1 MAAKKKNP
9 ATHTPVES
17 IVHEDTRVNI
27 PTADA
32 HDLVTDD
39 VQQITQLRYPRNI
52 DHDPQLVWRGKDE
65 QDNEDLFVDVPPIYI
80 QEKVDPRVIIEN
92 LRDTTKKPED
102 EPELTLFDTFDGL
115 DDMQS
120 VEFYRHASNWS
131 NRMILGDSLQTM
143 ASLSERE
150 SLRGKVQMIFMDP
163 PYGIKFGSNW
173 QVSMRNRTVGDK
185 KTDVAREVEV
195 VKAFRDTWEMGIH
208 SYLTYLRDRMII
220 ARDLL
225 TESGS
230 FFMQIGDE
238 NVHIVRSVMDE
249 VFGASNFVSLV
260 MYQKTST
267 ANAAAGLKSLG
278 AVADYIIWYA
288 KDLNKMQYHQLYNTK
303 SIGGAGATG
312 YVNIELPDGSK
323 RPLTAEE
330 KKNLGLVPSSSRFF
344 ASDNLTSQ
352 TGTAIGKFPVE
363 IGSKSY
369 VPKNGVWKT
378 NKDGMQ
384 RLQLAG
390 RVIAGKETLS
400 YLRYFD
406 DFTAIPMN
414 NVWTDATSRSIQDKV
429 YVVQTSPTVIQ
440 RCLLMTTQPGDL
452 VIDPTCGSGTT
463 AFVAEQFGRRW
474 ITIDSS
480 RVALAIAKQR
490 LIGAK
495 FPYYLLSDTEEGRQK
510 EQQVSGK
517 QVVGG
522 NCKGDIRQGFVYQ
535 RVPHVTLGSIAQNP
549 DIKPGMSKK
558 EIDSVIAKNA
568 EMEFLYDKPYENNKK
583 VRVAGRFTIESLSPH
598 RSLGFVQYIDGDN
611 DEAAE
616 AAEEFNETILRNL
629 EKSGIQNGLKKERL
643 KFESVEPY
651 AGLFVQAVG
660 VQESGDDTAGR
671 KVAIAVGPQ
680 YGTVSPSFIKEATRE
695 AQQIDG
701 VKMLCILGFAFD
713 PAAVG
718 VDADYEVVG
727 DALGAVARE
736 TKLGKLAVVLVRMNT
751 DLLMGDELKKTGAG
765 NLFVVSGEPD
775 IKISST
781 KDGQVTVEIKGVD
794 VYDPNTDEIR
804 SRSTEEI
811 ALWMIDTNYNG
822 ESFFVRHCYFPG
834 GQDHYKQLRRA
845 LKSDIDEEA
854 WESLNSVSSRAF
866 GKPDTGKIA
875 VKVIND
881 YGDEVMKVFEV

>member
-1 MAAKKKNP
+1 MATKKKKPSN
-9 ATHTPVES
+9 HTPVES
-17 IVHEDTRVNI
+17 IIHDDTRVNI

-32 HDLVTDD
+32 HDLVTDE
-39 VQQITQLRYPRNI
+39 VQKITQLRYPRNV
-52 DHDPQLVWRGKDE
+52 DLDPQLVWRGKDE
-65 QDNEDLFVDVPPIYI
+65 QDSDNLFVDVPPIYI

-92 LRDTTKKPED
+92 LRDTTNKPED

-120 VEFYRHASNWS
+120 VEFYQHASNWS

-150 SLRGKVQMIFMDP
+150 SLRGKVQMIYMDP

-173 QVSMRNRTVGDK
+173 QVSMKNRTVGDK
-185 KTDVAREVEV
+185 KVDVAREVEV
-195 VKAFRDTWEMGIH
+195 VKAFRDTWELGIH
-208 SYLTYLRDRMII
+208 TYLTYLRDRMVV

-249 VFGASNFVSLV
+249 VFGTENFVSLV
-260 MYQKTST
+260 
-267 ANAAAGLKSLG
+267 AFRKSSPLGSSGLG
-278 AVADYIIWYA
+278 AIADYLIWYA
-288 KDLNKMQYHQLYNTK
+288 RDKSVMKYRSIYQSKKFGGDSLYSFIEDIDGTRRRMTK
-303 SIGGAGATG
+303 EERADSETIPEGSRPYREGPLISAGYTATCFYDFEFEG
-312 YVNIELPDGSK
+312 KIF
-323 RPLTAEE
+323 
-330 KKNLGLVPSSSRFF
+330 KKQKYS
-344 ASDNLTSQ
+344 
-352 TGTAIGKFPVE
+352 
-363 IGSKSY
+363 
-369 VPKNGVWKT
+369 WKT
-378 NKDGMQ
+378 NLDGMQ
-384 RLQLAG
+384 RLITAG
-390 RVIAGKETLS
+390 RISARGSVPS
-400 YLRYFD
+400 YIRYFD
-406 DFTAIPMN
+406 DFPVMEYTNMWVDTGGA
-414 NVWTDATSRSIQDKV
+414 TDLK
-429 YVVQTSPTVIQ
+429 YVVQTSTKIIE
-440 RCLLMTTQPGDL
+440 RCLLMTTDPGDL

-517 QVVGG
+517 PVVGG

-558 EIDSVIAKNA
+558 EIDAVIAKNA
-568 EMEFLYDKPYENNKK
+568 ETEFLYDKPYENNKK

-598 RSLGFVQYIDGDN
+598 RSLGFVQYMDGDN
-611 DEAAE
+611 DDVAE

-651 AGLFVQAVG
+651 AGLYVHAVG
-660 VQESGDDTAGR
+660 VQESGDDTSGR

-680 YGTVSPSFIKEATRE
+680 YGTVSPTFIKQATRE

-718 VDADYEVVG
+718 ADADYEVVN

-751 DLLMGDELKKTGAG
+751 DLLMGDELKKTGVG

-775 IKISST
+775 IKISTT
-781 KDGQVTVEIKGVD
+781 KDARVTVEIIGVD

-834 GQDHYKQLRRA
+834 GQDHYKQLRNA
-845 LKSDIDEEA
+845 LKTDIDEEA
-854 WESLNSVSSRAF
+854 WESLNSVSSRPF
-866 GKPDTGKIA
+866 VKPETGKIA

-881 YGDEVMKVFEV
+881 YGDEVMKVFDV

>member
-1 MAAKKKNP
+1 MAAKKKKP
-9 ATHTPVES
+9 TTHTPVES
-17 IVHEDTRVNI
+17 ITHDDTRVNI

-32 HDLVTDD
+32 HDLVTDE
-39 VQQITQLRYPRNI
+39 VQQITQLRYPRNV
-52 DHDPQLVWRGKDE
+52 DLDPQLVWRGKDE
-65 QDNEDLFVDVPPIYI
+65 QDNDDLFVDVPPIYI

-120 VEFYRHASNWS
+120 VEFYQHALNWS

-150 SLRGKVQMIFMDP
+150 SLRGKVQMIYMDP

-185 KTDVAREVEV
+185 KVDVAREVEV
-195 VKAFRDTWEMGIH
+195 VKAFRDTWELGIH
-208 SYLTYLRDRMII
+208 SYLTYLRDRMVV

-238 NVHIVRSVMDE
+238 NVHIVRSLMDE
-249 VFGASNFVSLV
+249 VFGAENFVSLV
-260 MYQKTST
+260 
-267 ANAAAGLKSLG
+267 AFRKSSPLGSNGLG
-278 AVADYIIWYA
+278 AIADYLIWYA
-288 KDLNKMQYHQLYNTK
+288 RDKSVMKYRPIYQSKKFGGESLYSFIEDVDGSRRRMSKDERADSET
-303 SIGGAGATG
+303 IPAGARPYREGPLISAG
-312 YVNIELPDGSK
+312 Y
-323 RPLTAEE
+323 TATCFYDFEFE
-330 KKNLGLVPSSSRFF
+330 GNTYKKQKYS
-344 ASDNLTSQ
+344 
-352 TGTAIGKFPVE
+352 
-363 IGSKSY
+363 
-369 VPKNGVWKT
+369 WKT
-378 NKDGMQ
+378 NLEGMQ
-384 RLQLAG
+384 RLITAG
-390 RVIAGKETLS
+390 RIAARGSTPS
-400 YLRYFD
+400 YIRYFD
-406 DFTAIPMN
+406 DFPVMEYTNM
-414 NVWTDATSRSIQDKV
+414 WTDTGGATDLK
-429 YVVQTSPTVIQ
+429 YVVQTSTKIIE
-440 RCLLMTTQPGDL
+440 RCLLMTTCPGDL

-510 EQQVSGK
+510 EQQISGK
-517 QVVGG
+517 PVVGG

-558 EIDSVIAKNA
+558 EIDAVIAKNA

-611 DEAAE
+611 DDAAE

-651 AGLFVQAVG
+651 AGLFVQAIG

-671 KVAIAVGPQ
+671 KVSIAVGPQ
-680 YGTVSPSFIKEATRE
+680 YGTVSPLFIKEATRE

-718 VDADYEVVG
+718 ADADYEVVS

-775 IKISST
+775 IKINTT
-781 KDGQVTVEIKGVD
+781 KDGDMTVEIKGVD

-845 LKSDIDEEA
+845 LKTEIDEEA
-854 WESLNSVSSRAF
+854 WESLNSVSSRPFA
-866 GKPDTGKIA
+866 KPDTGKIA

>member
-1 MAAKKKNP
+1 MAAKKKKP
-9 ATHTPVES
+9 TTHTPVES
-17 IVHEDTRVNI
+17 IVHDDTRVNI

-32 HDLVTDD
+32 HDLVTDE
-39 VQQITQLRYPRNI
+39 VQKITQLRYPRNI
-52 DHDPQLVWRGKDE
+52 DLDPQLVWRGKDE
-65 QDNEDLFVDVPPIYI
+65 QDNDDLFVDVPPIYI

-120 VEFYRHASNWS
+120 VEFYQHASNWS

-150 SLRGKVQMIFMDP
+150 SLRGKVQMIYMDP

-185 KTDVAREVEV
+185 KVDVAREVEV
-195 VKAFRDTWEMGIH
+195 VKAFRDTWELGIH
-208 SYLTYLRDRMII
+208 TYLTYLRDRMVV

-249 VFGASNFVSLV
+249 VFGAENFVSLV
-260 MYQKTST
+260 
-267 ANAAAGLKSLG
+267 AFRKSSPLGSSGLG
-278 AVADYIIWYA
+278 AIADYLIWYA
-288 KDLNKMQYHQLYNTK
+288 RDKSVMKYRSIYQSKKFGGGSLY
-303 SIGGAGATG
+303 SF
-312 YVNIELPDGSK
+312 VEEVDGSRRK
-323 RPLTAEE
+323 MTDEERSDPEFIPNGSRPYQEGPLISAGYTTTCFYDFEFE
-330 KKNLGLVPSSSRFF
+330 GKLYKKQKYS
-344 ASDNLTSQ
+344 
-352 TGTAIGKFPVE
+352 
-363 IGSKSY
+363 
-369 VPKNGVWKT
+369 WKT
-378 NKDGMQ
+378 NFDGMQ
-384 RLQLAG
+384 RLITAG
-390 RVIAGKETLS
+390 RIVARGSVPRYI
-400 YLRYFD
+400 RYFD
-406 DFTAIPMN
+406 DFPVMEYTNMWVDTGGA
-414 NVWTDATSRSIQDKV
+414 TDLK
-429 YVVQTSPTVIQ
+429 YVVQTSTKIIE
-440 RCLLMTTQPGDL
+440 RCLLMTTDPGDL

-474 ITIDSS
+474 ITVDSS

-517 QVVGG
+517 PVVGG
-522 NCKGDIRQGFVYQ
+522 DCKGDIRQGFVYQ
-535 RVPHVTLGSIAQNP
+535 RVPHVTLGSIAQSP

-558 EIDSVIAKNA
+558 EIDAVIAKNA
-568 EMEFLYDKPYENNKK
+568 EMEFLFDKPYENNKK

-611 DEAAE
+611 DDAAE
-616 AAEEFNETILRNL
+616 AAEEFNATILRNL

-651 AGLFVQAVG
+651 AGLFVHAIG

-680 YGTVSPSFIKEATRE
+680 YGTVSPSFIKSATRE

-713 PAAVG
+713 PAAIG
-718 VDADYEVVG
+718 IDADYEVVN

-751 DLLMGDELKKTGAG
+751 DLLMGDELKKTGVG

-775 IKISST
+775 IKISTT
-781 KDGQVTVEIKGVD
+781 KDARVTVEIKGVD

-834 GQDHYKQLRRA
+834 GQDHYKQLRNA
-845 LKSDIDEEA
+845 LKTDIDEEA
-854 WESLNSVSSRAF
+854 WESLNSVSSRPFA
-866 GKPDTGKIA
+866 KPETGKIA

-881 YGDEVMKVFEV
+881 YGDEVMKVFEI

>member
-1 MAAKKKNP
+1 MAAKKKKP
-9 ATHTPVES
+9 TTHTPVES

-32 HDLVTDD
+32 HDLVTDE
-39 VQQITQLRYPRNI
+39 VQQINQLRYPRNI
-52 DHDPQLVWRGKDE
+52 DLDPQLVWRGKDE
-65 QDNEDLFVDVPPIYI
+65 QDNDDLFVDVPPIYI

-102 EPELTLFDTFDGL
+102 EPELSLFDTFDGL

-120 VEFYRHASNWS
+120 VEFYQHASNWS

-150 SLRGKVQMIFMDP
+150 SLRGKVQMIYMDP

-185 KTDVAREVEV
+185 KVDVAREVEV
-195 VKAFRDTWEMGIH
+195 VKAFRDTWELGIH
-208 SYLTYLRDRMII
+208 TYLTYLRDRMVV

-238 NVHIVRSVMDE
+238 NVHIVRSLMDE
-249 VFGASNFVSLV
+249 VFGSENFVSLV
-260 MYQKTST
+260 
-267 ANAAAGLKSLG
+267 AFRKSSPLGSSGLG
-278 AVADYIIWYA
+278 AIADYLIWYA
-288 KDLNKMQYHQLYNTK
+288 RDKSVMKYRPIYQSKKFGGESLYSFIENADGTRRRMTK
-303 SIGGAGATG
+303 EERIETDTIPSGSRPFREGPLISAGYTATCFYDFEFEG
-312 YVNIELPDGSK
+312 KTY
-323 RPLTAEE
+323 
-330 KKNLGLVPSSSRFF
+330 KKQKYS
-344 ASDNLTSQ
+344 
-352 TGTAIGKFPVE
+352 
-363 IGSKSY
+363 
-369 VPKNGVWKT
+369 WKT
-378 NKDGMQ
+378 NFEGMQ
-384 RLQLAG
+384 RLITAG
-390 RVIAGKETLS
+390 RITARGSVPS
-400 YLRYFD
+400 YIRYFD
-406 DFTAIPMN
+406 DFPVMEYTNMWVDTGGA
-414 NVWTDATSRSIQDKV
+414 TDLK
-429 YVVQTSPTVIQ
+429 YVVQTSTKIIE
-440 RCLLMTTQPGDL
+440 RCLLMTTDPGDL

-490 LIGAK
+490 LMGAK
-495 FPYYLLSDTEEGRQK
+495 FPYYLLADTEEGRQK
-510 EQQVSGK
+510 EVQVSGK
-517 QVVGG
+517 PGVGG

-558 EIDSVIAKNA
+558 EIDAVIAKNA

-583 VRVAGRFTIESLSPH
+583 VRVAGKFTIESLSPH

-611 DEAAE
+611 DDAAQ
-616 AAEEFNETILRNL
+616 AAEEFNETILSNL

-643 KFESVEPY
+643 KFESVEAY
-651 AGLFVQAVG
+651 AGLYLHAIG
-660 VQESGDDTAGR
+660 VQESGDETAGR

-695 AQQIDG
+695 AQLIDG
-701 VKMLCILGFAFD
+701 IKMLCILGFAFD

-718 VDADYEVVG
+718 VDADYEVVD

-751 DLLMGDELKKTGAG
+751 DLLMGDELKKTGVG

-775 IKISST
+775 IKINST
-781 KDGQVTVEIKGVD
+781 KNSQVVVEIKGVD

-834 GQDHYKQLRRA
+834 GQDHYKQLRNA
-845 LKSDIDEEA
+845 LKTDIDEDG
-854 WESLNSVSSRAF
+854 WESLNSVVSRPFA
-866 GKPDTGKIA
+866 KPETGKIA

>member
-1 MAAKKKNP
+1 MAAKKKP
-9 ATHTPVES
+9 TTHTPVEA
-17 IVHEDTRVNI
+17 IVHDDTRVNI

-32 HDLVTDD
+32 HDLVTEE
-39 VQQITQLRYPRNI
+39 VQQVSQLRYPRNA
-52 DHDPQLVWRGKDE
+52 DLDPQLVWRGKDE
-65 QDNEDLFVDVPPIYI
+65 QDGDDLFVDVPPIYI
-80 QEKVDPRVIIEN
+80 QEKVDPRVIVEN
-92 LRDTTKKPED
+92 LRDTTQKPED

-120 VEFYRHASNWS
+120 VEFYNHASNWS

-150 SLRGKVQMIFMDP
+150 SLRGKVQMIYMDP

-173 QVSMRNRTVGDK
+173 QVSMRDRKVGDK
-185 KTDVAREVEV
+185 KVDVAREVEV
-195 VKAFRDTWEMGIH
+195 VKAFRDTWELGIH
-208 SYLTYLRDRMII
+208 TYLTYLRDRMIV

-238 NVHIVRSVMDE
+238 NVHIVRSLMDE
-249 VFGASNFVSLV
+249 IFGSENFVSMISFKKASPLG
-260 MYQKTST
+260 S
-267 ANAAAGLKSLG
+267 NGLPG
-278 AVADYIIWYA
+278 VVDYLIWYS
-288 KDLNKMQYHQLYNTK
+288 KSNSKVKQRLLYKFK
-303 SIGGAGATG
+303 SSGTDSFYSFVELSDGSRRALTADEKAGET
-312 YVNIELPDGSK
+312 ELPEDSRIFRTNNLLSAGYTESCFYDFEFDGRLITKQRYS
-323 RPLTAEE
+323 
-330 KKNLGLVPSSSRFF
+330 
-344 ASDNLTSQ
+344 
-352 TGTAIGKFPVE
+352 
-363 IGSKSY
+363 
-369 VPKNGVWKT
+369 WKT
-378 NKDGMQ
+378 NKAGMQ
-384 RLQLAG
+384 RLITAG
-390 RVIAGKETLS
+390 RLTGKNKVPS
-400 YLRYFD
+400 FVQYYD
-406 DFTAIPMN
+406 DFPVMQLSNLWDDTRSA
-414 NVWTDATSRSIQDKV
+414 TDVR
-429 YVVQTSPTVIQ
+429 YVVQTASNVIE
-440 RCLLMTTQPGDL
+440 RCMLMTTDPGDL

-490 LIGAK
+490 LMGAK
-495 FPYYLLSDTEEGRQK
+495 FPYYLLADTEEGRLK

-517 QVVGG
+517 PVVGG
-522 NCKGDIRQGFVYQ
+522 SNKGDIRQGFVYQ

-558 EIDSVIAKNA
+558 EIDAVIAKNA

-611 DEAAE
+611 DDAAE

-643 KFESVEPY
+643 KFEFVEPF
-651 AGLFVQAVG
+651 AGLFVHAIG
-660 VQESGDDTAGR
+660 VQESGDETSGR

-695 AQQIDG
+695 AQQIDD

-713 PAAVG
+713 PAAIG
-718 VDADYEVVG
+718 ANSEYEVVE

-736 TKLGKLAVVLVRMNT
+736 TRLGKLAVVLVRMNT

-775 IKISST
+775 IKIDAS
-781 KDGQVTVEIKGVD
+781 KNGQISVEIKGVD

-804 SRSTEEI
+804 SRSTDEI

-822 ESFFVRHCYFPG
+822 ESFYVRHCYFPG

-845 LKSDIDEEA
+845 LRSDIDEEG
-854 WESLNSVSSRAF
+854 WDSLNSVTSRPFA
-866 GKPDTGKIA
+866 KPDTGKIA

-881 YGDEVMKVFEV
+881 YGDEVMKVFEI

>member
-1 MAAKKKNP
+1 MAAKKKP
-9 ATHTPVES
+9 TTHTPVES
-17 IVHEDTRVNI
+17 IVHDDTRVNI

-32 HDLVTDD
+32 HDLVTEE
-39 VQQITQLRYPRNI
+39 VQQVSQLRYPRNA
-52 DHDPQLVWRGKDE
+52 DLDPQLVWRGKDE
-65 QDNEDLFVDVPPIYI
+65 QDGDDLFVDVPPIYI
-80 QEKVDPRVIIEN
+80 QEKIDPRVIVEN
-92 LRDTTKKPED
+92 LRDTTLKPEN

-120 VEFYRHASNWS
+120 VEFYNHASNWS

-150 SLRGKVQMIFMDP
+150 SLRGKVQMIYMDP

-173 QVSMRNRTVGDK
+173 QVSMRNRSVGDK
-185 KTDVAREVEV
+185 KADIAREVEV
-195 VKAFRDTWEMGIH
+195 VKAFRDTWELGIH
-208 SYLTYLRDRMII
+208 SYLNYLRERLIVS
-220 ARDLL
+220 RDLL
-225 TESGS
+225 TETGS
-230 FFMQIGDE
+230 CFVQIGDE
-238 NVHIVRSVMDE
+238 NAHLVRSIMDE
-249 VFGASNFVSLV
+249 VFGSGNFVSSIV
-260 MYQKTST
+260 FRTSS
-267 ANAAAGLKSLG
+267 GLGSSRLRQIT
-278 AVADYIIWYA
+278 DNIFWYA
-288 KDLNKMQYHQLYNTK
+288 KDRGNFKFRRQFLESESRNFTHFETDDGKLLTYGEYTK
-303 SIGGAGATG
+303 NRENYFG
-312 YVNIELPDGSK
+312 
-323 RPLTAEE
+323 RPLESSD
-330 KKNLGLVPSSSRFF
+330 LVSSGRTESCV
-344 ASDNLTSQ
+344 
-352 TGTAIGKFPVE
+352 FPYEYSGIVFE
-363 IGSKSY
+363 PGRARS
-369 VPKNGVWKT
+369 WKT
-378 NKDGMQ
+378 NQTGMKN
-384 RLQLAG
+384 LDVAG
-390 RVIAGKETLS
+390 RLIAAGKT
-400 YLRYFD
+400 LRYKAYGD
-406 DFTAIPMN
+406 DYPVSELT
-414 NVWTDATSRSIQDKV
+414 NVWTDTVGELAKT
-429 YVVQTSPTVIQ
+429 YVVQTATKVIQ
-440 RCLLMTTQPGDL
+440 RCMLMTTDPGDL

-463 AFVAEQFGRRW
+463 AYVAEQFGRRW

-490 LIGAK
+490 LMGAK
-495 FPYYLLSDTEEGRQK
+495 FPYYLLADTEEGRLK

-517 QVVGG
+517 SVISG
-522 NCKGDIRQGFVYQ
+522 NLKGDIRHGFVYQ

-558 EIDSVIAKNA
+558 EIDAVIAKNA

-611 DEAAE
+611 DDAAE

-643 KFESVEPY
+643 KFEFVEPF
-651 AGLFVQAVG
+651 AGLYVHAIG
-660 VQESGDDTAGR
+660 VQESGDETSGR

-695 AQQIDG
+695 AQQIDD

-718 VDADYEVVG
+718 ANSEYEVVE

-736 TKLGKLAVVLVRMNT
+736 TRLGKLAVVLVRMNT

-775 IKISST
+775 IKIETS
-781 KDGQVTVEIKGVD
+781 KNGQISVEIKGVD

-822 ESFFVRHCYFPG
+822 ESFYVRHCYFPG

-845 LKSDIDEEA
+845 LRSDIDEEG
-854 WESLNSVSSRAF
+854 WDSLNSVTSRPFA
-866 GKPDTGKIA
+866 KPDTGKIA

-881 YGDEVMKVFEV
+881 YGDEVMKVFEI

>member
-1 MAAKKKNP
+1 MAAKKKKP
-9 ATHTPVES
+9 STHIPVES
-17 IVHEDTRVNI
+17 IIHDDTRVNI

-32 HDLVTDD
+32 HDLVTDE
-39 VQQITQLRYPRNI
+39 VQQITQLRYPRNV
-52 DHDPQLVWRGKDE
+52 DLDPQLVWRGKDE
-65 QDNEDLFVDVPPIYI
+65 QDNNDLFVDVPPIYI

-92 LRDTTKKPED
+92 LRDTARKSED

-115 DDMQS
+115 DEMQS
-120 VEFYRHASNWS
+120 VEFYQHASNWS

-150 SLRGKVQMIFMDP
+150 SLRGKVQMIYMDP

-173 QVSMRNRTVGDK
+173 QVSMKNRSVGDK
-185 KTDVAREVEV
+185 KADIAREVEV
-195 VKAFRDTWEMGIH
+195 VKAFRDTWELGIH
-208 SYLTYLRDRMII
+208 SYLNYLRERLII
-220 ARDLL
+220 SRDLL
-225 TESGS
+225 TETGS
-230 FFMQIGDE
+230 CFVQIGDE
-238 NVHIVRSVMDE
+238 NAHLVRSILDE
-249 VFGASNFVSLV
+249 VFGSENYMSTISFRT
-260 MYQKTST
+260 TS
-267 ANAAAGLKSLG
+267 GLG
-278 AVADYIIWYA
+278 ASYLKRTNDFIIWYA
-288 KDLNKMQYHQLYNTK
+288 KNRSHAKFRRIFTEKSFGDDTMFKYIEESNGERRAMTVEERAGTLSDGYRPFRYSDLV
-303 SIGGAGATG
+303 SSG
-312 YVNIELPDGSK
+312 
-323 RPLTAEE
+323 LTPTC
-330 KKNLGLVPSSSRFF
+330 V
-344 ASDNLTSQ
+344 
-352 TGTAIGKFPVE
+352 FPVDVDGRTFE
-363 IGSKSY
+363 PGRSRS
-369 VPKNGVWKT
+369 WKT
-378 NKDGMQ
+378 NQQGMENLKLAD
-384 RLQLAG
+384 RVSAPGNTLQFVTFY
-390 RVIAGKETLS
+390 R
-400 YLRYFD
+400 
-406 DFTAIPMN
+406 DFPVSEIT
-414 NVWTDATSRSIQDKV
+414 NVWTDTVGELSKQ
-429 YVVQTSPTVIQ
+429 YVVQTSGRVIE
-440 RCLLMTTQPGDL
+440 RCMLMTTDPGDL

-495 FPYYLLSDTEEGRQK
+495 FPYYLLSDTDEGRQK
-510 EQQVSGK
+510 EQQVSGNP
-517 QVVGG
+517 VVGG

-558 EIDSVIAKNA
+558 QIDAVIAKNA
-568 EMEFLYDKPYENNKK
+568 EMEFLYDKPYENSKK

-643 KFESVEPY
+643 KFELVESY
-651 AGLFVQAVG
+651 AGLFVHAIG
-660 VQESGDDTAGR
+660 VQESGDDTVGR
-671 KVAIAVGPQ
+671 KIAIAVGPQ
-680 YGTVSPSFIKEATRE
+680 YGTISPSFIKESTRE

-718 VDADYEVVG
+718 ADADYEVVD

-751 DLLMGDELKKTGAG
+751 DLLMGDELKKTGVG

-775 IKISST
+775 IKIGTT
-781 KDGQVTVEIKGVD
+781 KDARVTVEIKGVD

-834 GQDHYKQLRRA
+834 GQDHHKQLRNA
-845 LKSDIDEEA
+845 LKTDIDEEA
-854 WESLNSVSSRAF
+854 WESLNSVSSRPFA
-866 GKPDTGKIA
+866 KPETGKIA

-881 YGDEVMKVFEV
+881 YGDEVMKVFEI

>member
-1 MAAKKKNP
+1 MTAKKKKP
-9 ATHTPVES
+9 TTHTPVES
-17 IVHEDTRVNI
+17 LVHDDTRVNI

-32 HDLVTDD
+32 HDLVTDE
-39 VQQITQLRYPRNI
+39 VQKITQLRYARNV
-52 DHDPQLVWRGKDE
+52 DLDPQLAWRGKDE
-65 QDNEDLFVDVPPIYI
+65 QDNNDLFVDVPPIYI

-92 LRDTTKKPED
+92 LRDTTQKPED

-120 VEFYRHASNWS
+120 VEFYQHASNWS

-150 SLRGKVQMIFMDP
+150 SLRGKVQMIYMDP

-173 QVSMRNRTVGDK
+173 QVSMKNRTVGDK
-185 KTDVAREVEV
+185 KIDVAREVEV
-195 VKAFRDTWEMGIH
+195 VKAFRDTWELGIH
-208 SYLTYLRDRMII
+208 TYLTYLRDRMVV

-249 VFGASNFVSLV
+249 VFGAENFVSMVTFKKSSPLGS
-260 MYQKTST
+260 KGL
-267 ANAAAGLKSLG
+267 AG
-278 AVADYIIWYA
+278 VVDYLIWYG
-288 KDLNKMQYHQLYNTK
+288 KSKSDLKLKTLYQNKP
-303 SIGGAGATG
+303 IGAGGQYT
-312 YVNIELPDGSK
+312 YVELEDGTRRSMTK
-323 RPLTAEE
+323 EE
-330 KKNLGLVPSSSRFF
+330 KVDPSQLPKYSRPFRTSDL
-344 ASDNLTSQ
+344 ASAGYTETCYFDFQ
-352 TGTAIGKFPVE
+352 FEGKTVKAQKR
-363 IGSKSY
+363 S
-369 VPKNGVWKT
+369 WKT
-378 NKDGMQ
+378 NRVGMD
-384 RLQLAG
+384 RLITAG
-390 RVIAGKETLS
+390 RLLGTKGVPM
-400 YLRYFD
+400 YVRYFD
-406 DFTAIPMN
+406 DKPVSEYSNLWDDTRSA
-414 NVWTDATSRSIQDKV
+414 VDAK
-429 YVVQTSPTVIQ
+429 YVVQTSETVIQ
-440 RCLLMTTQPGDL
+440 RCLLMSTDPGDL

-495 FPYYLLSDTEEGRQK
+495 FPYFLLSDTDEGRQK
-510 EQQVSGK
+510 EQQVSGNP
-517 QVVGG
+517 VVGG

-558 EIDSVIAKNA
+558 QIDAVIAKNA
-568 EMEFLYDKPYENNKK
+568 EMEFLYDKPYENSKK

-598 RSLGFVQYIDGDN
+598 RSLGFVHSIDGDN
-611 DEAAE
+611 DDADE

-643 KFESVEPY
+643 KFELVEPY
-651 AGLFVQAVG
+651 AGLFVHAIG
-660 VQESGDDTAGR
+660 VQESGDDTVGR

-680 YGTVSPSFIKEATRE
+680 YGTVSPSFIKESTRE

-718 VDADYEVVG
+718 ADADYEVVD

-751 DLLMGDELKKTGAG
+751 DLLMGDELKKTGVG

-775 IKISST
+775 IKISTT
-781 KDGQVTVEIKGVD
+781 KDARVTVEINGVD

-804 SRSTEEI
+804 SRSTDEI

-834 GQDHYKQLRRA
+834 GQDHYKQLRNA
-845 LKSDIDEEA
+845 LKTDIDEEA
-854 WESLNSVSSRAF
+854 WESLNSVSSRPFA
-866 GKPDTGKIA
+866 KPETGKIA

-881 YGDEVMKVFEV
+881 YGDEVMKVFEI

>member
-1 MAAKKKNP
+1 MAAKKKKP
-9 ATHTPVES
+9 KTYTPVES
-17 IVHEDTRVNI
+17 IAHSDSRVNI

-32 HDLVTDD
+32 QDLVTDEI
-39 VQQITQLRYPRNI
+39 QEITQLKYPRNI
-52 DHDPQLVWRGKDE
+52 DLDPQLVWRGKDE
-65 QDNEDLFVDVPPIYI
+65 QDNKDLFVDVPPIYI
-80 QEKVDPRVIIEN
+80 QEKIDPRVIIEN
-92 LRDTTKKPED
+92 LRDTTRKPED
-102 EPELTLFDTFDGL
+102 EPELKLFDTFDGL
-115 DDMQS
+115 NEMQS
-120 VEFYRHASNWS
+120 VEFYQHALNWS

-150 SLRGKVQMIFMDP
+150 SLRGKVQMIYMDP

-185 KTDVAREVEV
+185 KADIAREVEV
-195 VKAFRDTWEMGIH
+195 VKAFRDTWELGIH
-208 SYLTYLRDRMII
+208 SYLNYLRERLIVS
-220 ARDLL
+220 RDLL
-225 TESGS
+225 TETGS
-230 FFMQIGDE
+230 CFVQIGDE
-238 NVHIVRSVMDE
+238 NAHLVRSIMDE
-249 VFGASNFVSLV
+249 VFGSENYMSTISFRT
-260 MYQKTST
+260 TS
-267 ANAAAGLKSLG
+267 GLG
-278 AVADYIIWYA
+278 ASYLKRTNDFIVWYA
-288 KDLNKMQYHQLYNTK
+288 KNRSQAKFRRIFTEKSFGDDTMFKYIEETNGLRRSMTDEERAGTVTNGGRPFRYSDLVSSGLTPTCVYP
-303 SIGGAGATG
+303 
-312 YVNIELPDGSK
+312 VNIDG
-323 RPLTAEE
+323 RVFDP
-330 KKNLGLVPSSSRFF
+330 GRSR
-344 ASDNLTSQ
+344 S
-352 TGTAIGKFPVE
+352 
-363 IGSKSY
+363 
-369 VPKNGVWKT
+369 WKT
-378 NKDGMQ
+378 NQQGMENLKMAN
-384 RLQLAG
+384 RVSAPGNTLQFVTFHG
-390 RVIAGKETLS
+390 
-400 YLRYFD
+400 
-406 DFTAIPMN
+406 DFPVSEIT
-414 NVWTDATSRSIQDKV
+414 NVWTDTVGELNKQ
-429 YVVQTSPTVIQ
+429 YVVQTSGRVIE
-440 RCLLMTTQPGDL
+440 RCMLMTTDPGDL
-452 VIDPTCGSGTT
+452 VVDPTCGSGTT

-480 RVALAIAKQR
+480 RVSLAIAKQR
-490 LIGAK
+490 LMGAK

-510 EQQVSGK
+510 EQQITGK
-517 QVVGG
+517 PVIGG

-558 EIDSVIAKNA
+558 EIDAVIAKNA

-583 VRVAGRFTIESLSPH
+583 VRVAGKFTIESLSPH

-611 DEAAE
+611 DDAAQ
-616 AAEEFNETILRNL
+616 AAEEFNETILSNL

-643 KFESVEPY
+643 KFESVEAY
-651 AGLFVQAVG
+651 AGLYLHAIG
-660 VQESGDDTAGR
+660 VQESGDETAGR

-695 AQQIDG
+695 AQLIDG
-701 VKMLCILGFAFD
+701 IKMLCILGFAFD

-718 VDADYEVVG
+718 ADADYEVVD

-751 DLLMGDELKKTGAG
+751 DLLMGDELKKTGVG

-781 KDGQVTVEIKGVD
+781 KNSQIVVEIKGVD

-834 GQDHYKQLRRA
+834 GQDHYKQLRNA
-845 LKSDIDEEA
+845 LKTDIDEDG
-854 WESLNSVSSRAF
+854 WESLNSVVSRPFA
-866 GKPDTGKIA
+866 KPETGKIA

>member
-1 MAAKKKNP
+1 MAAKKKKP
-9 ATHTPVES
+9 TTHTPVES
-17 IVHEDTRVNI
+17 IVHDDTRVNI

-32 HDLVTDD
+32 HDLVTDE
-39 VQQITQLRYPRNI
+39 VQQINQLRYPRNI
-52 DHDPQLVWRGKDE
+52 DLDPQLVWRGKDE
-65 QDNEDLFVDVPPIYI
+65 QDNDDLFVDVPPIYI

-120 VEFYRHASNWS
+120 VEFYQHASNWS

-150 SLRGKVQMIFMDP
+150 SLRGKVQMIYMDP

-173 QVSMRNRTVGDK
+173 QVSMKTRTVGDK
-185 KTDVAREVEV
+185 KIDVAREVEV
-195 VKAFRDTWEMGIH
+195 VKAFRDTWELGIH
-208 SYLTYLRDRMII
+208 SYLTYLRDRMIV

-249 VFGASNFVSLV
+249 VFGAENFVSMVTFKKSSPLGS
-260 MYQKTST
+260 KGL
-267 ANAAAGLKSLG
+267 AG
-278 AVADYIIWYA
+278 VVDYLIWYGRSKSNLKMKTLYQNKPIGA
-288 KDLNKMQYHQLYNTK
+288 GGQYTYIELDDGTRRSMTKEEKVDPTLLPNNARPFRTSDLASAGYTETCFFDFEFEGKTVKMQ
-303 SIGGAGATG
+303 
-312 YVNIELPDGSK
+312 K
-323 RPLTAEE
+323 R
-330 KKNLGLVPSSSRFF
+330 S
-344 ASDNLTSQ
+344 
-352 TGTAIGKFPVE
+352 
-363 IGSKSY
+363 
-369 VPKNGVWKT
+369 WKT
-378 NKDGMQ
+378 NKDGME
-384 RLQLAG
+384 RLINADRLLG
-390 RVIAGKETLS
+390 TKGVPM
-400 YLRYFD
+400 YVRYFD
-406 DFTAIPMN
+406 DKPVSEYSNLWDDTRSA
-414 NVWTDATSRSIQDKV
+414 VDAK
-429 YVVQTSPTVIQ
+429 YVVQTSETVIQ
-440 RCLLMTTQPGDL
+440 RCLLMSTDPGDL

-495 FPYYLLSDTEEGRQK
+495 FPYYYLSDTEEGRQK
-510 EQQVSGK
+510 EQQISGK
-517 QVVGG
+517 PVLGG

-558 EIDSVIAKNA
+558 EIDAVIAKNA

-611 DEAAE
+611 DEAAV

-651 AGLFVQAVG
+651 AGLFVHAVG
-660 VQESGDDTAGR
+660 TQESGDDTAGR

-680 YGTVSPSFIKEATRE
+680 YGTISPSFIKEATRE

-701 VKMLCILGFAFD
+701 IKMLCILGFAFD

-718 VDADYEVVG
+718 ADADYDVVD

-775 IKISST
+775 IKISSS
-781 KDGQVTVEIKGVD
+781 KDGQVSVEIMGVD

-845 LKSDIDEEA
+845 LKTDIDEEA
-854 WESLNSVSSRAF
+854 WESLNSVSSRPFA
-866 GKPDTGKIA
+866 KPDTGKIA

>member
-1 MAAKKKNP
+1 MAAKKKKP
-9 ATHTPVES
+9 TTHTPVES
-17 IVHEDTRVNI
+17 INHDDTRVNI

-32 HDLVTDD
+32 HDLVTDE
-39 VQQITQLRYPRNI
+39 VQQITQLRYPRNV
-52 DHDPQLVWRGKDE
+52 DLDPQLVWRGKDE
-65 QDNEDLFVDVPPIYI
+65 QDNDDLFVDVPPIYI

-120 VEFYRHASNWS
+120 VEFYQHASNWS

-150 SLRGKVQMIFMDP
+150 SLRGKVQMIYMDP

-173 QVSMRNRTVGDK
+173 QVSMKNRIVGDK
-185 KTDVAREVEV
+185 KVDVAREVEV
-195 VKAFRDTWEMGIH
+195 VKAFRDTWELGIH
-208 SYLTYLRDRMII
+208 TYLTYLRDRMIV

-225 TESGS
+225 TETGS

-238 NVHIVRSVMDE
+238 NVHIVRSLMDE
-249 VFGASNFVSLV
+249 VFGPENFVSLV
-260 MYQKTST
+260 
-267 ANAAAGLKSLG
+267 AFRKSSPLGSSGLG
-278 AVADYIIWYA
+278 AIADYLVWYA
-288 KDLNKMQYHQLYNTK
+288 RDKSVMKYRSIYQSKKFGGDSLYSFVEEEDGNRRKMSYEERSDSEVLPKGSRPYREGPLI
-303 SIGGAGATG
+303 SAGYTATCFYDFEFEG
-312 YVNIELPDGSK
+312 KIY
-323 RPLTAEE
+323 
-330 KKNLGLVPSSSRFF
+330 KKQKYS
-344 ASDNLTSQ
+344 
-352 TGTAIGKFPVE
+352 
-363 IGSKSY
+363 
-369 VPKNGVWKT
+369 WKT
-378 NKDGMQ
+378 NFDGMQ
-384 RLQLAG
+384 RLITSG
-390 RVIAGKETLS
+390 RIVARGSVPS
-400 YLRYFD
+400 YIRYFD
-406 DFTAIPMN
+406 DFPVMEYTNM
-414 NVWTDATSRSIQDKV
+414 WTDTGGATDLK
-429 YVVQTSPTVIQ
+429 YVVQTSTKIIE
-440 RCLLMTTQPGDL
+440 RCLLMTTDPGDL

-463 AFVAEQFGRRW
+463 AYVAEQFGRRW

-480 RVALAIAKQR
+480 RVALTIAKQR
-490 LIGAK
+490 LIGAN
-495 FPYYLLSDTEEGRQK
+495 FPYYLLSDTDEGRQK
-510 EQQVSGK
+510 EQQISGK
-517 QVVGG
+517 PVVGG

-558 EIDSVIAKNA
+558 EIDAVIAKNA

-598 RSLGFVQYIDGDN
+598 RSLGFVQYMDGDN
-611 DEAAE
+611 DDAAD

-651 AGLFVQAVG
+651 AGLFVHAIG

-680 YGTVSPSFIKEATRE
+680 YGTISPSFIKEATRE

-701 VKMLCILGFAFD
+701 IKMLCILGFAFD

-718 VDADYEVVG
+718 ADADYEVV
-727 DALGAVARE
+727 DDVLGAVARE

-775 IKISST
+775 IKISSS
-781 KDGQVTVEIKGVD
+781 KDGQVSVEIMGVD

-845 LKSDIDEEA
+845 LKSDIAEEA
-854 WESLNSVSSRAF
+854 WESLNSVSSRPFA
-866 GKPDTGKIA
+866 KPDTGKIA

>member
-1 MAAKKKNP
+1 MAAKKKKP
-9 ATHTPVES
+9 TTHTPVES

-32 HDLVTDD
+32 HDLVTDE
-39 VQQITQLRYPRNI
+39 VQQINQLRYPRNI
-52 DHDPQLVWRGKDE
+52 DLDPQLVWRGKDE
-65 QDNEDLFVDVPPIYI
+65 QDNDDLFVDVPPIYI

-102 EPELTLFDTFDGL
+102 EPELSLFDTFDGL

-120 VEFYRHASNWS
+120 VEFYQHASNWS

-150 SLRGKVQMIFMDP
+150 SLRGKVQMIYMDP

-185 KTDVAREVEV
+185 KVDVAREVEV
-195 VKAFRDTWEMGIH
+195 VKAFRDTWELGIH
-208 SYLTYLRDRMII
+208 TYLTYLRDRMIV

-249 VFGASNFVSLV
+249 VFGSENFVSLITF
-260 MYQKTST
+260 KKSSPLGST
-267 ANAAAGLKSLG
+267 GLAGVVDFL
-278 AVADYIIWYA
+278 IWYA
-288 KDLNKMQYHQLYNTK
+288 KDKSVYKNRTLFQSKDIGEGGQYTYLELEDGTRRSMTK
-303 SIGGAGATG
+303 TEKVDPGSLPSGSRPYRTDNLLSAGYTPTCFYDFEFEG
-312 YVNIELPDGSK
+312 RLIK
-323 RPLTAEE
+323 Q
-330 KKNLGLVPSSSRFF
+330 KKNS
-344 ASDNLTSQ
+344 
-352 TGTAIGKFPVE
+352 
-363 IGSKSY
+363 
-369 VPKNGVWKT
+369 WKT
-378 NKDGMQ
+378 NLSGMNQ
-384 RLQLAG
+384 LILAG
-390 RVIAGKETLS
+390 RLQGGSGTPS
-400 YLRYFD
+400 YVRFHD
-406 DFTAIPMN
+406 DKPVSEYSNLWSDTRSAIDM
-414 NVWTDATSRSIQDKV
+414 R
-429 YVVQTSPTVIQ
+429 YVVQTSTTVLE
-440 RCLLMTTQPGDL
+440 RCLLMTTDPGDL

-490 LIGAK
+490 LMGAK
-495 FPYYLLSDTEEGRQK
+495 FPYYLLADTEEGRQK
-510 EQQVSGK
+510 EVQVSGK
-517 QVVGG
+517 PVIGG
-522 NCKGDIRQGFVYQ
+522 KCKGDIRQGFVYQ

-558 EIDSVIAKNA
+558 EIDAVIAKNA

-611 DEAAE
+611 DDAAQ
-616 AAEEFNETILRNL
+616 AAEEFNETILSNL

-643 KFESVEPY
+643 KFESVEAY
-651 AGLFVQAVG
+651 AGLYLHAIG
-660 VQESGDDTAGR
+660 VQESGDETAGR

-695 AQQIDG
+695 AQLIDG
-701 VKMLCILGFAFD
+701 IKMLCILGFAFD

-718 VDADYEVVG
+718 VDADYEVVD

-751 DLLMGDELKKTGAG
+751 DLLMGDELKKTGVG

-775 IKISST
+775 IKINST
-781 KDGQVTVEIKGVD
+781 KNSQVVVEIKGVD

-834 GQDHYKQLRRA
+834 GQDHYKQLRNA
-845 LKSDIDEEA
+845 LKTDIDEDG
-854 WESLNSVSSRAF
+854 WESLNSVVSRPFA
-866 GKPDTGKIA
+866 KPETGKIA

>member
-1 MAAKKKNP
+1 MAAKKKKP
-9 ATHTPVES
+9 TTHTPVES
-17 IVHEDTRVNI
+17 IIHDETRVNI

-39 VQQITQLRYPRNI
+39 VQKITQLRYPRNVDI
-52 DHDPQLVWRGKDE
+52 DPQLVWRGKDE
-65 QDNEDLFVDVPPIYI
+65 QDNDGLFVDVPPIYI

-120 VEFYRHASNWS
+120 VEFYQHASNWS

-150 SLRGKVQMIFMDP
+150 SLRGKVQMIYMDP

-173 QVSMRNRTVGDK
+173 QVSMKNRRVGDK
-185 KTDVAREVEV
+185 KVDVAREVEV
-195 VKAFRDTWEMGIH
+195 VKAFRDTWELGIH
-208 SYLTYLRDRMII
+208 TYLTYLRDRMVV

-249 VFGASNFVSLV
+249 VFGRENFVSLV
-260 MYQKTST
+260 
-267 ANAAAGLKSLG
+267 AFRKSSPLGSSGLG
-278 AVADYIIWYA
+278 AIADYLIWYA
-288 KDLNKMQYHQLYNTK
+288 RDKSVMKYRSIYQSKKFGGDSLYTF
-303 SIGGAGATG
+303 
-312 YVNIELPDGSK
+312 VEEVDGSRRK
-323 RPLTAEE
+323 MTDEERSDPDLLPKGSRPFREGPLISAGYTATCFYDFEFE
-330 KKNLGLVPSSSRFF
+330 GKLYKKQKYS
-344 ASDNLTSQ
+344 
-352 TGTAIGKFPVE
+352 
-363 IGSKSY
+363 
-369 VPKNGVWKT
+369 WKT
-378 NKDGMQ
+378 NMDGMQ
-384 RLQLAG
+384 RLITAG
-390 RVIAGKETLS
+390 RIVARGSVPS
-400 YLRYFD
+400 YIRYFD
-406 DFTAIPMN
+406 DFPVMEYTNMWVDTGGA
-414 NVWTDATSRSIQDKV
+414 TDLK
-429 YVVQTSPTVIQ
+429 YVVQTSTKVIE
-440 RCLLMTTQPGDL
+440 RCLLMTTDPGDL

-517 QVVGG
+517 PVVGG
-522 NCKGDIRQGFVYQ
+522 KCKGDIRQGFVYQ

-558 EIDSVIAKNA
+558 EIDAVVAKNS

-611 DEAAE
+611 DDAAE
-616 AAEEFNETILRNL
+616 AAEEFNESILRNL

-643 KFESVEPY
+643 KFESVDPY
-651 AGLFVQAVG
+651 AALFVHAIG

-680 YGTVSPSFIKEATRE
+680 YGTVSPSFIKSATRE

-718 VDADYEVVG
+718 ADADYEVVE

-751 DLLMGDELKKTGAG
+751 DLLMGDELKKTGVG

-775 IKISST
+775 IKISTT
-781 KDGQVTVEIKGVD
+781 KDARVTVKINGVD

-834 GQDHYKQLRRA
+834 GQDHYKQLRNA
-845 LKSDIDEEA
+845 LKTDIDEEA
-854 WESLNSVSSRAF
+854 WESLNSVSSRPF
-866 GKPDTGKIA
+866 VKPETGKIA

-881 YGDEVMKVFEV
+881 YGDEVMKVFDV

>member
-1 MAAKKKNP
+1 MAAKKKP
-9 ATHTPVES
+9 TTHTPVES
-17 IVHEDTRVNI
+17 ITHDDTRVNI

-32 HDLVTDD
+32 HDLVTDE
-39 VQQITQLRYPRNI
+39 VQQISQLRYPRNV
-52 DHDPQLVWRGKDE
+52 DLDPQLVWRGKDE
-65 QDNEDLFVDVPPIYI
+65 QDNDDLFVDVPPIYI

-120 VEFYRHASNWS
+120 VEFYQHASNWS

-150 SLRGKVQMIFMDP
+150 SLRGKVQMMYMDP

-173 QVSMRNRTVGDK
+173 QVSMQSRKVGDK
-185 KTDVAREVEV
+185 KEDIAREVEV
-195 VKAFRDTWEMGIH
+195 VKAFRDTWEMGVS
-208 SYLTYLRDRMII
+208 SYMAFLRDRLTV

-225 TESGS
+225 TISGS

-238 NVHIVRSVMDE
+238 NVHLVRSLMDE
-249 VFGASNFVSLV
+249 VFGPKNFISLIAFR
-260 MYQKTST
+260 KTSPLGST
-267 ANAAAGLKSLG
+267 GLG
-278 AVADYIIWYA
+278 ATADYLIWYA
-288 KDLNKMQYHQLYNTK
+288 RDKESMKYRKIFQQKRSGQDSFYTFVE
-303 SIGGAGATG
+303 T
-312 YVNIELPDGSK
+312 PDGNRRK
-323 RPLTAEE
+323 LTREE
-330 KKNLGLVPSSSRFF
+330 LDDPSMLPVGSRTYSEGFLISAGYTESCYYDFEFEGRTIKAQKKSW
-344 ASDNLTSQ
+344 A
-352 TGTAIGKFPVE
+352 
-363 IGSKSY
+363 
-369 VPKNGVWKT
+369 T
-378 NKDGMQ
+378 NSEGMQ
-384 RLQLAG
+384 RLILAK
-390 RVIAGKETLS
+390 RVVARGIVPR
-400 YLRYFD
+400 YVRYFD
-406 DFTAIPMN
+406 DFGVMDYTNMWADTGAA
-414 NVWTDATSRSIQDKV
+414 TDLQ
-429 YVVQTSPTVIQ
+429 YVVQTSTKIIE
-440 RCLLMTTQPGDL
+440 RCLLMTTDPGDL

-517 QVVGG
+517 PVVGG

-558 EIDSVIAKNA
+558 EIDAVIAKNA

-611 DEAAE
+611 DDAAE
-616 AAEEFNETILRNL
+616 AAKEFNETILRNL

-651 AGLFVQAVG
+651 SGLFVHAVG

-671 KVAIAVGPQ
+671 KVSISVGPQ
-680 YGTVSPSFIKEATRE
+680 YGTISPSFIKEATRE

-713 PAAVG
+713 PAAVSE
-718 VDADYEVVG
+718 DADYEVVI
-727 DALGAVARE
+727 DALGSVARE
-736 TKLGKLAVVLVRMNT
+736 TTLGKLAVVLVRMNT

-781 KDGQVTVEIKGVD
+781 KNGQVTVEIKGVD

-845 LKSDIDEEA
+845 LKTDIDEEA
-854 WESLNSVSSRAF
+854 WESLNSVSSRPFA
-866 GKPDTGKIA
+866 KPDTGKIA